1 MSPTTQFPI
10 ANIHRLSVGY
20 ITNVH
25 VHLCIVRYS
34 LGLVP
39 LFQNET
45 MCKTFHVDMSF
56 NLNDFAP
63 ELVLKTRQRTIQNW
77 PKTKVISLRSSR
89 FRFLQAK
96 RGKRARALGKKE
108 QKSRSGGPNGPN
120 GPNGFA
126 PLGPTLSRQ
135 MSHEN
140 QSFLTSGK
148 SQRKQNRGGQ
158 LVYLFTPRCSILEDF
173 LELYVSRTK
182 RR

>member
-45 MCKTFHVDMSF
+45 MCKTFHVDMSFHVNQTKF

-108 QKSRSGGPNGPN
+108 QKSRSGGG
-120 GPNGFA
+120 GG
-126 PLGPTLSRQ
+126 G
-135 MSHEN
+135 
-140 QSFLTSGK
+140 GK
-148 SQRKQNRGGQ
+148 
-158 LVYLFTPRCSILEDF
+158 
-173 LELYVSRTK
+173 
-182 RR
+182 